1 MSERGDALKPHLRRV
16 VRAQRSAMSAQDRA
30 AATAGLTTQL
40 GDLVSRLGARSLCC
54 YLPVGDE
61 PDTRPFLAGARS
73 TGIEVLLPRSRADG
87 GLDWS
92 LDDGM
97 HYRTGRFGIPEP
109 AGAALAADAVDRVDL
124 MLIPACAVDLAGN
137 RLGWGRGFFDRALA
151 SLARRPPVF
160 AVVFEADVV
169 DAVPVEQH
177 DEPVTG
183 AVTPARI
190 IFAAP

>member
-1 MSERGDALKPHLRRV
+1 
-16 VRAQRSAMSAQDRA
+16 MSAQDRA
-30 AATAGLTTQL
+30 AATDGLTVQL
-40 GDLVSRLGARSLCC
+40 GDLVSQLGARSLTC
-54 YLPVGDE
+54 YLSVGDE
-61 PDTRPFLAGARS
+61 PDTRPFLAWARNA
-73 TGIEVLLPRSRADG
+73 GIEVLLPRSRDDG

-92 LDDGM
+92 RDDGVN
-97 HYRTGRFGIPEP
+97 YRTGRFGIPEP
-109 AGAALAADAVDRVDL
+109 AGAALAVDAIERVDL
-124 MLIPACAVDLAGN
+124 MLIPACAVDLAGH

-169 DAVPVEQH
+169 DTVPVEPH